1 MSDQYDTG
9 GFFTINSMYVR
20 QRSTRVQWFAMSGNK
35 ETVKSRV
42 GMTKLLHNMFTS
54 LIYRWKEYC
63 QKSK

>member
-35 ETVKSRV
+35 EIVKSRV
-42 GMTKLLHNMFTS
+42 GIDEVAS
-54 LIYRWKEYC
+54 
-63 QKSK
+63 